1 MTVVKICG
9 ITEKWQAVS
18 AIEAGSDFIGIV
30 FAASPRQ
37 VSIECARDLV
47 SAVREVSINVKVV
60 GVFVNMPV
68 PAVNRC
74 ADICDLDYVQL
85 SGEETWAYCYE
96 VKRPLIKAVRVG
108 KGQELETLCG
118 ELRYGKRI
126 LAPKEHIILLDSLV
140 EGSYGGTGV
149 ASDWDLFRG
158 VAKRFPVIIAGGLK
172 PENVAQAVELV
183 SPWGVDVSSGVESN
197 GIKDRG
203 KMVAFVNAAR
213 KSDEGKV

>member
-9 ITEKWQAVS
+9 ITEKWQAIS
-18 AIEAGSDFIGIV
+18 AIEAGSDFIGMV

-37 VSIECARDLV
+37 VSIERARNLV
-47 SAVREVSINVKVV
+47 SAIREISIEVKLV

-85 SGEETWAYCYE
+85 SGDETWAYCCE
-96 VKRPLIKAVRVG
+96 IRRPLIKAIRVC
-108 KGQELETLCG
+108 KGYDLESLCEELN
-118 ELRYGKRI
+118 YGKSI
-126 LAPKEHIILLDSLV
+126 LSPKKHIILLDSLV
-140 EGSYGGTGV
+140 KGSYGGTGV
-149 ASDWDLFRG
+149 TSDWNLFRG
-158 VAKRFPVIIAGGLK
+158 VAERFPVIIAGGLS

-197 GIKDRG
+197 GIKDGG
-203 KMVAFVNAAR
+203 KMVAFVNAVR
-213 KSDEGKV
+213 HSGKGNG